1 MRLFWTPEA
10 IDDRR
15 SIYDYIEA
23 DNPGAALAL
32 DELFSVNAN
41 RLIDHPGLGRIGRV
55 AGTREWVA
63 HRNYILIYDTADD
76 QVRILRVL
84 HAARQW
90 PPVSTYPLT
99 ESQPRSRP
107 HPLKKTNPFRRGPRE
122 TRAEYAPACRLYA
135 YSV

>member
-1 MRLFWTPEA
+1 MKLFWTPEA

-23 DNPGAALAL
+23 DNPSAALVL
-32 DELFSVNAN
+32 DELLSEKAN

-55 AGTREWVA
+55 AGTRELVA
-63 HRNYILIYDTADD
+63 HQNYILIYDTIADD

-90 PPVSTYPLT
+90 PPVT
-99 ESQPRSRP
+99 
-107 HPLKKTNPFRRGPRE
+107 
-122 TRAEYAPACRLYA
+122 A
-135 YSV
+135 